1 MHRIKKKQLLL
12 YKSNLNVDEVLEV
25 KLKVICKEQWGDE
38 LVAKCKVL
46 TKGWYDNDVY
56 VTQNDLYSGKLRI
69 L

>member
-1 MHRIKKKQLLL
+1 MYRIKKKQILL

-25 KLKVICKEQWGDE
+25 ELKVICKEQCGDE
-38 LVAKCKVL
+38 LVAKCKVM
-46 TKGWYDNDVY
+46 TKGWYTNDVY